1 MQTDLEKKS
10 IEARK
15 NIIVKNTFKE
25 GVSEYGESSDLV
37 KSPKGKGTDSPSPG
51 HGKGDRFDTQNG
63 GSEMDINGNPNIP
76 YSGRKGNMVIN
87 KYGPQYG
94 YNEEYVV
101 DTSGNEGQIILNEV

>member
-1 MQTDLEKKS
+1 MC
-10 IEARK
+10 
-15 NIIVKNTFKE
+15 
-25 GVSEYGESSDLV
+25 
-37 KSPKGKGTDSPSPG
+37 
-51 HGKGDRFDTQNG
+51 
-63 GSEMDINGNPNIP
+63 EMDINGNPNIP